1 MVVFLL
7 FFTVST
13 ANAEDT
19 GNSPSLSEGRVVP
32 ESGAWGS
39 TFVYEVV
46 YKDLDNNIMPANGYP
61 QVYIDGE
68 NVGRPME
75 ENDPADNDVI
85 DGKLYRYEWTP
96 AEENIDNH
104 SFYFYVENP
113 LGENARDPLD
123 NVYSGPE
130 VTKVTKK
137 SVVIDN
143 FKVDIYDPNPGEIII
158 FSGYLRTDN
167 VGVSGKRVDLS
178 EDDNTVKSN
187 NTDENGYFSISIE
200 APGSGSYGYIASFA
214 GDNHYERSQSY
225 MEPVITFGALT
236 VSAIFGVFSVGLV
249 LVLAF
254 LLSRG
259 INRDQYLKLV
269 LIGTLI
275 AVFLSFLLGAG
286 FIGLVVAGAVTGYLY
301 AREVKGW
308 SRHLRAG
315 GLVALF
321 LLLISCFEI
330 ALFIK
335 ETAANYVVS
344 IGYSIS
350 NTELLAGLG
359 FNVLFSAL
367 ILILWVGLGA
377 ILGGYLRK
385 SLKPKEE
392 TEKPGSGV
400 GQPGDQKLA

>member
-46 YKDLDNNIMPANGYP
+46 YKDPDNNIMPANGYP

-68 NVGRPME
+68 NIGRPME
-75 ENDPADNDVI
+75 ENNPADNDAT
-85 DGKLYRYEWTP
+85 DGKLYRYEWVP

-123 NVYSGPE
+123 NVHSGPE

-143 FKVDIYDPNPGEIII
+143 FEVDIRYPDPGEIIT
-158 FSGYLRTDN
+158 FSGYLRSDN
-167 VGVSGKRVDLS
+167 VGVGGERVDLS
-178 EDDNTVKSN
+178 EDDNVVGSDT
-187 NTDENGYFSISIE
+187 TDGNGDFSISIE
-200 APGSGSYGYIASFA
+200 APSSGAYVYAVNFA
-214 GDNHYERSQSY
+214 GDNHYEKSLFY
-225 MEPVITFGALT
+225 LKAVVTFDAFT
-236 VSAIFGVFSVGLV
+236 ISAIFGGFSVVLV

-259 INRDQYLKLV
+259 INRDQYLKPV
-269 LIGTLI
+269 LIGSLI
-275 AVFLSFLLGAG
+275 AVFLAFLLGAG
-286 FIGLVVAGAVTGYLY
+286 FIGLIVAGAVTGYLY

-321 LLLISCFEI
+321 LLLVSCFEI

-350 NTELLAGLG
+350 NAELLAGLG
-359 FNVLFSAL
+359 FNVLFSTL
-367 ILILWVGLGA
+367 VLILWVGLGA

-400 GQPGDQKLA
+400 GQPGDQKSA